1 MPMLR
6 MVRAQSPANRMD
18 ANRQVIHSGVALEA
32 PATRPSRRQM
42 PTAMSVTMAQI
53 APSWRATQPCLK
65 LSHPTIRTTGSTLS
79 AILDVMLERTPELKG
94 SKGE

>member
-6 MVRAQSPANRMD
+6 KVRALNPDRRMD
-18 ANRQVIHSGVALEA
+18 ANRQAIHSGVALDA
-32 PATRPSRRQM
+32 PAARPSRTQM

-53 APSWRATQPCLK
+53 ALSWSATQPCIK
-65 LSHPTIRTTGSTLS
+65 LSHTTIRTTGSTLS